1 MNKWEREITK
11 YQLEDEKRT
20 IAELKAV
27 YSKARE
33 DLKARIEELGVRYDE
48 TGLESVIYQKKYQ
61 EAIKSQVDGAL
72 NQLLSKEYTTIDDF
86 LKDSYN
92 NGFVGNMYLLHQ
104 QKIPLAIPI
113 DNKSVVKALQTDSKL
128 SRRYYKGNPL
138 RNRVSENVDLLKTR
152 VRSNLSR
159 GIAQGQSWGDIAVN
173 IASGMSSPMRRALN
187 DSIRIARTEGHRVQ
201 QQGFLDAGF
210 EAIKNGADVLKQWD
224 ATLDGR
230 TRDAHREVDGTIIKW
245 DEEFDVDGEKMDAP
259 SVGGSARNVC
269 NCRCCLLQR
278 AKWALDEDELETLQE
293 RADYFELDK
302 SEQFETFRK
311 NYLKN
316 VTAENKS
323 NDYSHMIKL
332 NESLGSNK
340 DEFHKLLDN
349 CDNDSIIEIY
359 KTRSEDVS
367 KYKYI
372 KGRGSFNHEWNNITW
387 AIDVSDGNK
396 FSILTHEFGHFMDY
410 NLSSKVKHSYSDK
423 FEDKSATFVDF
434 VFKKVLSSSDE
445 FMGAM
450 KKDKELLESM
460 GFVELEKRLK
470 GDDFSSGVQD
480 FIDGSFVGARNRIY
494 WGHGESYYNMIY
506 DRMEASRKM
515 TGTDHA
521 KEILAVTGMKTKKEL
536 KGYCRDVM
544 TAKELWANIASAETC
559 NDKSL
564 DYIKE
569 YAPNSYKAFKEIIKG
584 VK

>member
-113 DNKSVVKALQTDSKL
+113 DNKSVVKALRTDSKL

-173 IASGMSSPMRRALN
+173 IASGMNSPMRRALN

-230 TRDAHREVDGTIIKW
+230 TRDEHREVDGTIIKW
-245 DEEFDVDGEKMDAP
+245 DEEFDVGGEKMEAP

-302 SEQFETFRK
+302 SEQFKTFRK
-311 NYLKN
+311 NYLNN
-316 VTAENKS
+316 VTAENKP

-332 NESLGSNK
+332 NESLASNK
-340 DEFHKLLDN
+340 DEFHELLNN
-349 CDNDSIIEIY
+349 CDNDDIIEIY

-372 KGRGSFNHEWNNITW
+372 KGKGSFNHEWNNITW
-387 AIDVSDGNK
+387 SMDVTDGNK
-396 FSILTHEFGHFMDY
+396 FSTLTHEFGHFIDY

-450 KKDKELLESM
+450 KKDKELLESI

-480 FIDGSFVGARNRIY
+480 FIDGSFVGGRNRIH

-569 YAPNSYKAFKEIIKG
+569 YAPNSYKAFREIIKG

>member
-27 YSKARE
+27 YAKARD

-316 VTAENKS
+316 VTAENKP

-372 KGRGSFNHEWNNITW
+372 KGKGSFNHEWNNITW
-387 AIDVSDGNK
+387 TIDVTDSNK

-450 KKDKELLESM
+450 KKDKELLESI

-569 YAPNSYKAFKEIIKG
+569 YAPNSYKAFREIIKG

>member
-61 EAIKSQVDGAL
+61 EAIKSQVDSAL

-138 RNRVSENVDLLKTR
+138 RNRVNENVDLLKTR

-201 QQGFLDAGF
+201 QQGFLHAGF

-245 DEEFDVDGEKMDAP
+245 DEEFDVGGEKMEAP

-278 AKWALDEDELETLQE
+278 AKWALDEDELETLKE

-316 VTAENKS
+316 VKVENKP

-340 DEFHKLLDN
+340 NEFHKLLDN

-367 KYKYI
+367 KYK
-372 KGRGSFNHEWNNITW
+372 KGRGVYDHEWNSITW
-387 AIDVSDGNK
+387 IVNLDKSNK
-396 FSILTHEFGHFMDY
+396 FSTLTHEFGHFMDH

-423 FEDKSATFVDF
+423 FDNKSVSFADF

-450 KKDKELLESM
+450 RKDKELLESI
-460 GFVELEKRLK
+460 GFIELEKRLK
-470 GDDFSSGVQD
+470 DDNFSCGVQD
-480 FIDGSFVGARNRIY
+480 YIDGSFVGGRNRIR
-494 WGHGESYYNMIY
+494 WGHGESYYNMLY
-506 DRMEASRKM
+506 DRLELSRKM

-521 KEILAVTGMKTKKEL
+521 KEFLAVTGMKTKKEL

-544 TAKELWANIASAETC
+544 TARELWANIASAETC

-569 YAPNSYKAFKEIIKG
+569 YAPNSYKAFREIIKG

>member
-33 DLKARIEELGVRYDE
+33 DLKVRIEELGVRYDE

-72 NQLLSKEYTTIDDF
+72 NQLLTKEYTTIDDF

-138 RNRVSENVDLLKTR
+138 RNRVNENVDVLKTR

-173 IASGMSSPMRRALN
+173 IASGMNSPMRRALN

-210 EAIKNGADVLKQWD
+210 EAIKNGADILKQWD

-230 TRDAHREVDGTIIKW
+230 TRDEHREVDGTIIKW
-245 DEEFDVDGEKMDAP
+245 DEEFDVGGEKMEAP

-302 SEQFETFRK
+302 SEQFKTFRK
-311 NYLKN
+311 NYLNN
-316 VTAENKS
+316 VTAENKP
-323 NDYSHMIKL
+323 NDYSRMIKL

-359 KTRSEDVS
+359 KTRSEDVL

-372 KGRGSFNHEWNNITW
+372 KGKGSFNHEWNNITW
-387 AIDVSDGNK
+387 TIDVSDGNK

-410 NLSSKVKHSYSDK
+410 NLSSKVKHSYLDK

-450 KKDKELLESM
+450 KKDKELLESI

-480 FIDGSFVGARNRIY
+480 FVDGSFVGARNRIY

-521 KEILAVTGMKTKKEL
+521 KEILAVTGMKSKKEL
-536 KGYCRDVM
+536 KGYSRDVM
-544 TAKELWANIASAETC
+544 TARELWANIASAETC

-569 YAPNSYKAFKEIIKG
+569 YAPNSYKAFREIIKG

>member
-33 DLKARIEELGVRYDE
+33 DLKARIEELGIRYDE

-72 NQLLSKEYTTIDDF
+72 NQLLTKEYTTIDDF

-138 RNRVSENVDLLKTR
+138 RNRVNENVDLLKTR

-230 TRDAHREVDGTIIKW
+230 TRDEHREVDGTIIKW
-245 DEEFDVDGEKMDAP
+245 DEEFDVGGEKMEAP

-278 AKWALDEDELETLQE
+278 AKWVLDEDELETLQE

-316 VTAENKS
+316 VTAENKP

-367 KYKYI
+367 KYK
-372 KGRGSFNHEWNNITW
+372 KGRGVYDHEWNSITW
-387 AIDVSDGNK
+387 SVNLDKSNK
-396 FSILTHEFGHFMDY
+396 FSTLTHEFGHFMDH

-423 FEDKSATFVDF
+423 FDNKSVSFADF

-450 KKDKELLESM
+450 KKDKELLESI

-470 GDDFSSGVQD
+470 DDNFSCGVQD
-480 FIDGSFVGARNRIY
+480 FIDGSFVGGRNRIR
-494 WGHGESYYNMIY
+494 WGHGESYYNILY
-506 DRMEASRKM
+506 DRLELSRKM
-515 TGTDHA
+515 TRTDYA
-521 KEILAVTGMKTKKEL
+521 KELLAVTGMKTKKEL

-544 TAKELWANIASAETC
+544 TARELWANIASAETC

-569 YAPNSYKAFKEIIKG
+569 YAPNSYKAFREIIKG

>member
-27 YSKARE
+27 YAKARD

-61 EAIKSQVDGAL
+61 EAIKSQVDSAL

-138 RNRVSENVDLLKTR
+138 RNRVNENVDLLKTR

-230 TRDAHREVDGTIIKW
+230 TRDEHREVDGTIIKW
-245 DEEFDVDGEKMDAP
+245 DEEFDVGGEKMEAP

-302 SEQFETFRK
+302 SEQFKTFRK

-316 VTAENKS
+316 VSRHGSEPVKSNDLNYMGLINGAKRNNIVYNPIKPHDIKPNREEIINILAGGDMTGGSCASVGLAYIGQTLGYDVRDFRGGVSREFFSYTINLMELSHMDGMKVTTSTRKTSIASGKELLNGCEIGKEYYLCVGRHASIVRKNDEGVLQYLELQSANNSGWQNFDGNLGYTLSYRFGCRSGVDSFGDFMLNITDSNLDTDEFKSILGFLNTAENKQ
-323 NDYSHMIKL
+323 N
-332 NESLGSNK
+332 
-340 DEFHKLLDN
+340 
-349 CDNDSIIEIY
+349 
-359 KTRSEDVS
+359 
-367 KYKYI
+367 
-372 KGRGSFNHEWNNITW
+372 
-387 AIDVSDGNK
+387 
-396 FSILTHEFGHFMDY
+396 
-410 NLSSKVKHSYSDK
+410 
-423 FEDKSATFVDF
+423 
-434 VFKKVLSSSDE
+434 
-445 FMGAM
+445 
-450 KKDKELLESM
+450 
-460 GFVELEKRLK
+460 K
-470 GDDFSSGVQD
+470 GD
-480 FIDGSFVGARNRIY
+480 
-494 WGHGESYYNMIY
+494 HG
-506 DRMEASRKM
+506 
-515 TGTDHA
+515 T
-521 KEILAVTGMKTKKEL
+521 
-536 KGYCRDVM
+536 
-544 TAKELWANIASAETC
+544 
-559 NDKSL
+559 
-564 DYIKE
+564 IK
-569 YAPNSYKAFKEIIKG
+569 
-584 VK
+584 

>member
-138 RNRVSENVDLLKTR
+138 RNRVNENVDLLKTR

-173 IASGMSSPMRRALN
+173 IASGMNSPMRRALN

-201 QQGFLDAGF
+201 QQGFLDAGV

-230 TRDAHREVDGTIIKW
+230 TRDEHREVDGTIIKW
-245 DEEFDVDGEKMDAP
+245 DEEFDVGGEKMEAP

-278 AKWALDEDELETLQE
+278 AKWALDEDELDTLQE
-293 RADYFELDK
+293 RADYFGLDK

-316 VTAENKS
+316 VKVENKP

-367 KYKYI
+367 KYTYT
-372 KGRGSFNHEWNNITW
+372 KGRGSF
-387 AIDVSDGNK
+387 DPDGNSIVWGVNVDKAGK
-396 FSILTHEFGHFMDY
+396 FQTLTHEFGHFIDH
-410 NLSSKVKHSYSDK
+410 NLSSNVKHSYSDK
-423 FEDKSATFVDF
+423 IGNKSNTFTNF

-445 FMGAM
+445 FIGAM
-450 KKDKELLESM
+450 RKDKELLESI
-460 GFVELEKRLK
+460 GFEELAKRLK
-470 GDDFSSGVQD
+470 DDNFSSGVQD
-480 FIDGSFVGARNRIY
+480 FIDGSFVGARNRIR
-494 WGHGESYYNMIY
+494 WGHGESYYNILY
-506 DRMEASRKM
+506 DRLELSRKM

-521 KEILAVTGMKTKKEL
+521 KELLAVTGMKTKKEL
-536 KGYCRDVM
+536 KQYSRDVM
-544 TAKELWANIASAETC
+544 TARELWANIASAETC

-569 YAPNSYKAFKEIIKG
+569 YAPNSYKAFREIIKG

>member
-27 YSKARE
+27 YAKARD
-33 DLKARIEELGVRYDE
+33 DLKARIEELGIRYDE

-72 NQLLSKEYTTIDDF
+72 NQLLTKEYTTIDDF

-138 RNRVSENVDLLKTR
+138 RNRVNENVDLLKTR

-173 IASGMSSPMRRALN
+173 IASGMNSPMRRALN

-210 EAIKNGADVLKQWD
+210 EAINNGADVLKQWD

-245 DEEFDVDGEKMDAP
+245 DEEFDVDGEKMEAP

-278 AKWALDEDELETLQE
+278 AKWALDEDELDALQE
-293 RADYFELDK
+293 RADYFGLDK

-316 VTAENKS
+316 VT
-323 NDYSHMIKL
+323 
-332 NESLGSNK
+332 
-340 DEFHKLLDN
+340 DEK
-349 CDNDSIIEIY
+349 
-359 KTRSEDVS
+359 
-367 KYKYI
+367 
-372 KGRGSFNHEWNNITW
+372 
-387 AIDVSDGNK
+387 
-396 FSILTHEFGHFMDY
+396 
-410 NLSSKVKHSYSDK
+410 
-423 FEDKSATFVDF
+423 
-434 VFKKVLSSSDE
+434 
-445 FMGAM
+445 
-450 KKDKELLESM
+450 
-460 GFVELEKRLK
+460 
-470 GDDFSSGVQD
+470 Q
-480 FIDGSFVGARNRIY
+480 
-494 WGHGESYYNMIY
+494 
-506 DRMEASRKM
+506 
-515 TGTDHA
+515 
-521 KEILAVTGMKTKKEL
+521 TK
-536 KGYCRDVM
+536 
-544 TAKELWANIASAETC
+544 
-559 NDKSL
+559 
-564 DYIKE
+564 
-569 YAPNSYKAFKEIIKG
+569 
-584 VK
+584 

>member
-61 EAIKSQVDGAL
+61 EAIKSQVDSAL

-173 IASGMSSPMRRALN
+173 IASGMNSPMRRALN

-245 DEEFDVDGEKMDAP
+245 DEEFDVGGEKMEAP

-293 RADYFELDK
+293 RADYFGLDK

-316 VTAENKS
+316 VKVENKP

-340 DEFHKLLDN
+340 NEFHKLLDN

-367 KYKYI
+367 KYK
-372 KGRGSFNHEWNNITW
+372 KGRGVYDHEWNSITW
-387 AIDVSDGNK
+387 SVNLDKSNK
-396 FSILTHEFGHFMDY
+396 FSTLTHEFGHFMDH

-423 FEDKSATFVDF
+423 FDNKSVSFADF

-450 KKDKELLESM
+450 RKDKELLESI
-460 GFVELEKRLK
+460 GFIELEKRLK
-470 GDDFSSGVQD
+470 DDNFSCGVQD
-480 FIDGSFVGARNRIY
+480 FIDGSFVGGRNRIR
-494 WGHGESYYNMIY
+494 WGHGESYYNMLY
-506 DRMEASRKM
+506 DRLELSRKM

-521 KEILAVTGMKTKKEL
+521 KELLAVTGMKTKKEL

-544 TAKELWANIASAETC
+544 TARELWANIASAETC

-569 YAPNSYKAFKEIIKG
+569 YAPNSYKAFREIIKG

>member
-61 EAIKSQVDGAL
+61 EAIKSQVDSAL

-230 TRDAHREVDGTIIKW
+230 TRDEHREVDGTIIKW
-245 DEEFDVDGEKMDAP
+245 DEEFDVGGEKMEAP

-302 SEQFETFRK
+302 SEQFKTFRK
-311 NYLKN
+311 NYLNN
-316 VTAENKS
+316 VTAENKP

-372 KGRGSFNHEWNNITW
+372 KGKGSFNHEWNNITW
-387 AIDVSDGNK
+387 TIDVSDGNK

-450 KKDKELLESM
+450 KKDKELLESI

-569 YAPNSYKAFKEIIKG
+569 YAPNSYKAFREIIKG

>member
-27 YSKARE
+27 YAKARE

-138 RNRVSENVDLLKTR
+138 RNRINENVDVLKTR

-173 IASGMSSPMRRALN
+173 IASGMNSPMRRALN

-230 TRDAHREVDGTIIKW
+230 TRDEHREVDGTIIKW
-245 DEEFDVDGEKMDAP
+245 DEEFDVGGEKMEAP

-302 SEQFETFRK
+302 SEQFNTFRK

-316 VTAENKS
+316 VSRHSSEPVKSKDLNYMGLINGAKRNNIVYNPIKPHDIRPNKEEIINILAGGDMTGGSCASVGLAYIGQTLGYDVRDFRGGVSREFFSYTINLMELSHMDGMKVTTSTRKTSIASGKELLNGCEIGKEYYLCVGRHASIVRKNDEGVLQYLELQSANNSGWQNFDGNLGHTLSYRFGCRSGVDSFGDFMLNITDSNLDTDEFKSILGFLNTAENKQ
-323 NDYSHMIKL
+323 N
-332 NESLGSNK
+332 
-340 DEFHKLLDN
+340 
-349 CDNDSIIEIY
+349 
-359 KTRSEDVS
+359 
-367 KYKYI
+367 
-372 KGRGSFNHEWNNITW
+372 
-387 AIDVSDGNK
+387 
-396 FSILTHEFGHFMDY
+396 
-410 NLSSKVKHSYSDK
+410 
-423 FEDKSATFVDF
+423 
-434 VFKKVLSSSDE
+434 
-445 FMGAM
+445 
-450 KKDKELLESM
+450 
-460 GFVELEKRLK
+460 K
-470 GDDFSSGVQD
+470 GD
-480 FIDGSFVGARNRIY
+480 
-494 WGHGESYYNMIY
+494 HG
-506 DRMEASRKM
+506 
-515 TGTDHA
+515 T
-521 KEILAVTGMKTKKEL
+521 
-536 KGYCRDVM
+536 
-544 TAKELWANIASAETC
+544 
-559 NDKSL
+559 
-564 DYIKE
+564 IK
-569 YAPNSYKAFKEIIKG
+569 
-584 VK
+584 

>member
-138 RNRVSENVDLLKTR
+138 RNRVNENVDVLKTR

-173 IASGMSSPMRRALN
+173 IASGMNSPMRRALN

-230 TRDAHREVDGTIIKW
+230 TRDEHREVDGTIIKW
-245 DEEFDVDGEKMDAP
+245 DEEFDVGGEKMEAP

-302 SEQFETFRK
+302 SEQFNTFRK

-316 VTAENKS
+316 VSRHSSEPVKSKDLNYMGLINGAKRNNIVYNPIKPHDIRPNKEEIINILAGGDMTGGSCASVGLAYIGQTLGYDVRDFRGGVSREFFSYTINLMELSHMDGMKVTTSTRKTSIASGKELLNGCEIGKEYYLCVGRHASIVRKTDEGVLQYLELQSANNSGWQNFDGNLGHTLSYRFGCRSGVDSFGDFMLNITDSNLDTDEFKSILGFLNTAENKQ
-323 NDYSHMIKL
+323 N
-332 NESLGSNK
+332 
-340 DEFHKLLDN
+340 
-349 CDNDSIIEIY
+349 
-359 KTRSEDVS
+359 
-367 KYKYI
+367 
-372 KGRGSFNHEWNNITW
+372 
-387 AIDVSDGNK
+387 
-396 FSILTHEFGHFMDY
+396 
-410 NLSSKVKHSYSDK
+410 
-423 FEDKSATFVDF
+423 
-434 VFKKVLSSSDE
+434 
-445 FMGAM
+445 
-450 KKDKELLESM
+450 
-460 GFVELEKRLK
+460 K
-470 GDDFSSGVQD
+470 GD
-480 FIDGSFVGARNRIY
+480 
-494 WGHGESYYNMIY
+494 HG
-506 DRMEASRKM
+506 
-515 TGTDHA
+515 T
-521 KEILAVTGMKTKKEL
+521 
-536 KGYCRDVM
+536 
-544 TAKELWANIASAETC
+544 
-559 NDKSL
+559 
-564 DYIKE
+564 IK
-569 YAPNSYKAFKEIIKG
+569 
-584 VK
+584 

>member
-1 MNKWEREITK
+1 M
-11 YQLEDEKRT
+11 
-20 IAELKAV
+20 
-27 YSKARE
+27 
-33 DLKARIEELGVRYDE
+33 KARIEELGIRYDE

-128 SRRYYKGNPL
+128 SRRYYKANPL
-138 RNRVSENVDLLKTR
+138 RNRVNENVDLLKTR

-230 TRDAHREVDGTIIKW
+230 TRDEHREVDGTIIKW
-245 DEEFDVDGEKMDAP
+245 DEEFDVGGEKMEAP

-278 AKWALDEDELETLQE
+278 AKWALDEDELETLQQ
-293 RADYFELDK
+293 RADYFGLDK

-316 VTAENKS
+316 VKVENQPT
-323 NDYSHMIKL
+323 DYSSMTKL
-332 NESLGSNK
+332 NKSLGSNK

-349 CDNDSIIEIY
+349 CDNNGIIEIY

-367 KYKYI
+367 KYTYT
-372 KGRGSFNHEWNNITW
+372 KGRGSF
-387 AIDVSDGNK
+387 DPDGNSIVWGVNVDKAGK
-396 FSILTHEFGHFMDY
+396 FQTLTHEFGHFIDH
-410 NLSSKVKHSYSDK
+410 NLSSNVKHSYSDK
-423 FEDKSATFVDF
+423 IGNKSNTFFDF

-450 KKDKELLESM
+450 RKDKELLQSI
-460 GFVELEKRLK
+460 GFVELAKRLK
-470 GDDFSSGVQD
+470 DDNFSSGVQD
-480 FIDGSFVGARNRIY
+480 FIDGSFVGARNRIR
-494 WGHGESYYNMIY
+494 WGHGESYYNILY
-506 DRMEASRKM
+506 DRLELSRKM

-521 KEILAVTGMKTKKEL
+521 KELLAITGMKTKKEL
-536 KGYCRDVM
+536 KQYSRDVM
-544 TAKELWANIASAETC
+544 TARELWANIASAETC

-569 YAPNSYKAFKEIIKG
+569 YAPNSYKAFREIIKG

>member
-48 TGLESVIYQKKYQ
+48 RGLESVIYQKKYQ

-138 RNRVSENVDLLKTR
+138 RNRVNENVDLLKTR

-159 GIAQGQSWGDIAVN
+159 GIAQGQSWDDIAVN
-173 IASGMSSPMRRALN
+173 IASGMNSPMRRALN

-230 TRDAHREVDGTIIKW
+230 TRDEHREVDGTIIKW
-245 DEEFDVDGEKMDAP
+245 DEEFDVGGEKMEAP

-302 SEQFETFRK
+302 SEQFNTFRK

-316 VTAENKS
+316 VSRHSSEPVKSKDLNYMGLINGAKRNNIVYNPIKPHDIRPNKEEIINILAGGDMTGGSCASVGLAYIGQTLGYDVRDFRGGVSREFFSYTINLMELSHMDGMKVTTSTRKTSIASGKELLNGCEIGKEYYLCVGRHASIVRKNDEGVLQYLELQSANNSGWQNFDGNLGHTLSYRFGCRSGVDSFGDFMLNITDSNLDTDEFKSILGFLNTAENKQ
-323 NDYSHMIKL
+323 N
-332 NESLGSNK
+332 
-340 DEFHKLLDN
+340 
-349 CDNDSIIEIY
+349 
-359 KTRSEDVS
+359 
-367 KYKYI
+367 
-372 KGRGSFNHEWNNITW
+372 
-387 AIDVSDGNK
+387 
-396 FSILTHEFGHFMDY
+396 
-410 NLSSKVKHSYSDK
+410 
-423 FEDKSATFVDF
+423 
-434 VFKKVLSSSDE
+434 
-445 FMGAM
+445 
-450 KKDKELLESM
+450 
-460 GFVELEKRLK
+460 K
-470 GDDFSSGVQD
+470 GD
-480 FIDGSFVGARNRIY
+480 
-494 WGHGESYYNMIY
+494 HG
-506 DRMEASRKM
+506 
-515 TGTDHA
+515 T
-521 KEILAVTGMKTKKEL
+521 
-536 KGYCRDVM
+536 
-544 TAKELWANIASAETC
+544 
-559 NDKSL
+559 
-564 DYIKE
+564 IK
-569 YAPNSYKAFKEIIKG
+569 
-584 VK
+584 

>member
-1 MNKWEREITK
+1 M
-11 YQLEDEKRT
+11 D
-20 IAELKAV
+20 A
-27 YSKARE
+27 
-33 DLKARIEELGVRYDE
+33 GV
-48 TGLESVIYQKKYQ
+48 
-61 EAIKSQVDGAL
+61 EAI
-72 NQLLSKEYTTIDDF
+72 N
-86 LKDSYN
+86 
-92 NGFVGNMYLLHQ
+92 
-104 QKIPLAIPI
+104 
-113 DNKSVVKALQTDSKL
+113 
-128 SRRYYKGNPL
+128 
-138 RNRVSENVDLLKTR
+138 
-152 VRSNLSR
+152 
-159 GIAQGQSWGDIAVN
+159 
-173 IASGMSSPMRRALN
+173 
-187 DSIRIARTEGHRVQ
+187 
-201 QQGFLDAGF
+201 
-210 EAIKNGADVLKQWD
+210 NGADVLKQWD

-245 DEEFDVDGEKMDAP
+245 DEEFDVDGEKMEAP

-302 SEQFETFRK
+302 SEQFKTFRK
-311 NYLKN
+311 NYLNN
-316 VTAENKS
+316 VTAENKP

-367 KYKYI
+367 KYK
-372 KGRGSFNHEWNNITW
+372 KGRGVYDHEWNSITW
-387 AIDVSDGNK
+387 SVNLDKSNK
-396 FSILTHEFGHFMDY
+396 FSTLTHEFGHFMDH

-423 FEDKSATFVDF
+423 FDNKSVSFADF

-450 KKDKELLESM
+450 KKDKELLESI
-460 GFVELEKRLK
+460 GFIELDKRLK
-470 GDDFSSGVQD
+470 DDNFSCGVQD
-480 FIDGSFVGARNRIY
+480 FIDGSFVGGRNRIR
-494 WGHGESYYNMIY
+494 WGHGESYYNMLY
-506 DRMEASRKM
+506 DRLEASRKM

-521 KEILAVTGMKTKKEL
+521 KEFLAVTGMKTKKEL

-544 TAKELWANIASAETC
+544 TARELWANIASAETC

-569 YAPNSYKAFKEIIKG
+569 YAPNSYKAFREIIKG

>member
-11 YQLEDEKRT
+11 HQLEDEKRT

-72 NQLLSKEYTTIDDF
+72 NQLLTKEYTTIDDF

-138 RNRVSENVDLLKTR
+138 RNRVNENVDLLKTR

-230 TRDAHREVDGTIIKW
+230 TRDEHREVDGTIIKW
-245 DEEFDVDGEKMDAP
+245 DEEFDVGGEKMEAP

-302 SEQFETFRK
+302 SEQFKTFRK

-316 VTAENKS
+316 VTAENKP

-372 KGRGSFNHEWNNITW
+372 KGKGSFNHEWNNITW
-387 AIDVSDGNK
+387 TIDVSDGNK

-450 KKDKELLESM
+450 KKDKELLESI

-569 YAPNSYKAFKEIIKG
+569 YAPNSYKAFREIIKG

>member
-138 RNRVSENVDLLKTR
+138 RNRVNENVDVLKTR

-173 IASGMSSPMRRALN
+173 IASGMNSPMRRALN

-230 TRDAHREVDGTIIKW
+230 TRDEHREVDGTIIKW
-245 DEEFDVDGEKMDAP
+245 DEEFDVGGEKMEAP

-302 SEQFETFRK
+302 SEQFNTFRK

-316 VTAENKS
+316 VTAENKP

-372 KGRGSFNHEWNNITW
+372 KGKGSFNHEWNNITW
-387 AIDVSDGNK
+387 TIDVSDGNK

-450 KKDKELLESM
+450 KKDKELLESI

-515 TGTDHA
+515 TGTDHV

-564 DYIKE
+564 YYIKE
-569 YAPNSYKAFKEIIKG
+569 YAPNSYKAFREIIKG

>member
-27 YSKARE
+27 YAKARD

-138 RNRVSENVDLLKTR
+138 RNRVNENVDLLKTR

-230 TRDAHREVDGTIIKW
+230 TRDEHREVDGTIIKW
-245 DEEFDVDGEKMDAP
+245 DEEFDVGGEKMEAP

-302 SEQFETFRK
+302 SEQFKTFRK

-316 VTAENKS
+316 VTAENKP

-372 KGRGSFNHEWNNITW
+372 KGRGAFDHEWNNITW
-387 AIDVSDGNK
+387 CADVTGGNK
-396 FSILTHEFGHFMDY
+396 FFTLTHEFGHFMDY

-423 FEDKSATFVDF
+423 FDNKSVSFADF

-450 KKDKELLESM
+450 RKDKELLESI
-460 GFVELEKRLK
+460 GFEELKKRLK
-470 GDDFSSGVQD
+470 DDDLSGGVQD
-480 FIDGSFVGARNRIY
+480 FVDGAFVGGRNRIY
-494 WGHGESYYNMIY
+494 WGHGETYYNMLY
-506 DRMEASRKM
+506 DRLELSRKM

-521 KEILAVTGMKTKKEL
+521 KEFLAVTGMKTKKEL

-569 YAPNSYKAFKEIIKG
+569 YTPNSYKAFREIIKG

>member
-1 MNKWEREITK
+1 MNKSEKEVID
-11 YQLEDEKRT
+11 YQLDSEKQT
-20 IAELKAV
+20 IKELRAV
-27 YSKARE
+27 YKKASQ
-33 DLKARIEELGVRYDE
+33 DLKENIERLAIRYDE
-48 TGLESVIYQKKYQ
+48 TELQSIIYQKNYQ
-61 EAIKSQVDGAL
+61 EAIKKQIDDGL
-72 NQLLSKEYTTIDDF
+72 KLLITKEYDTIDDF
-86 LKDSYN
+86 LNDSYK
-92 NGFVGNMYLLHQ
+92 NGYIGNIKLLHNQ
-104 QKIPLAIPI
+104 GIPLVLPI
-113 DNKSVVKALQTDSKL
+113 DMDEVTKALKIDTRLSK
-128 SRRYYKGNPL
+128 RYYKANPL
-138 RNRVSENVDLLKTR
+138 KGRLEENYDLLKTR
-152 VRSNLSR
+152 VRTNISR
-159 GIAQGQSWGDIAVN
+159 GIIQGQSWQQIAVN
-173 IASGMSSPMRRALN
+173 IASGMNSPMRRALN
-187 DSIRIARTEGHRVQ
+187 DSIRIVRTEGHRIH

-210 EAIKNGADVLKQWD
+210 KAKDKGADIIKQWD

-230 TRDAHREVDGTIIKW
+230 TRDEHRLADGQTREW
-245 DEEFDVDGEKMDAP
+245 DEDFEVGGEKMKAP
-259 SVGGSARNVC
+259 SIGGSARNVI

-278 AKWALDEDELETLQE
+278 AKWALDEEELSELQQ
-293 RADYFELDK
+293 RADYFGLDK
-302 SEQFETFRK
+302 SEQFNTFRK

-316 VTAENKS
+316 VTVENKP

-372 KGRGSFNHEWNNITW
+372 KGRGEYDHEWNNITW
-387 AIDVSDGNK
+387 SVNVTKSDK

-423 FEDKSATFVDF
+423 FDNKENPFADF

-450 KKDKELLESM
+450 RKDKELLESI

-470 GDDFSSGVQD
+470 DDDFSSGVQD
-480 FIDGSFVGARNRIY
+480 FIDGSFVGGRNRIR
-494 WGHGESYYNMIY
+494 WGHGESYYNILY
-506 DRMEASRKM
+506 DRLELSRKM
-515 TGTDHA
+515 TRTDYA
-521 KEILAVTGMKTKKEL
+521 KELLAVTGMKTKKEL

-544 TAKELWANIASAETC
+544 TARELWANIASAETC

-569 YAPNSYKAFKEIIKG
+569 YAPNSYKAFREIIKG

>member
-27 YSKARE
+27 YAKARD

-138 RNRVSENVDLLKTR
+138 RNRVNENVDLLKTR

-173 IASGMSSPMRRALN
+173 IASGMNSPMRRALN
-187 DSIRIARTEGHRVQ
+187 DSMRIARTEGHRVQ

-230 TRDAHREVDGTIIKW
+230 TRDEHREVDGTIIKW
-245 DEEFDVDGEKMDAP
+245 DEEFDVGGEKMEAP

-302 SEQFETFRK
+302 SEQFGNFRK
-311 NYLKN
+311 TYLKN
-316 VTAENKS
+316 VSSYGLEPVESDDEYYMGLLNGAKRRNIVYNPIKPHDIRPNKEEIINILAGGDMTGGSCASVGLAYIGQTLGYDVRDFRGGVSREFFSYTINLMELSHMRGMNVTRSPRKTEIPAGKQLLSTCEIGKEYYLRVGRHASIVRKNNDGVLQYLEMQSAINKGWNDFDTNVARTLSNRFGCRDGVDSFGDFMLNITDSNLDTDEFKSLLGFLNTAENKQ
-323 NDYSHMIKL
+323 N
-332 NESLGSNK
+332 
-340 DEFHKLLDN
+340 
-349 CDNDSIIEIY
+349 
-359 KTRSEDVS
+359 
-367 KYKYI
+367 
-372 KGRGSFNHEWNNITW
+372 
-387 AIDVSDGNK
+387 
-396 FSILTHEFGHFMDY
+396 
-410 NLSSKVKHSYSDK
+410 
-423 FEDKSATFVDF
+423 
-434 VFKKVLSSSDE
+434 
-445 FMGAM
+445 
-450 KKDKELLESM
+450 
-460 GFVELEKRLK
+460 K
-470 GDDFSSGVQD
+470 GD
-480 FIDGSFVGARNRIY
+480 Y
-494 WGHGESYYNMIY
+494 
-506 DRMEASRKM
+506 
-515 TGTDHA
+515 GT
-521 KEILAVTGMKTKKEL
+521 
-536 KGYCRDVM
+536 
-544 TAKELWANIASAETC
+544 
-559 NDKSL
+559 
-564 DYIKE
+564 IK
-569 YAPNSYKAFKEIIKG
+569 
-584 VK
+584 

>member
-1 MNKWEREITK
+1 MNKSEKEVID
-11 YQLEDEKRT
+11 YQLDSEKQT
-20 IAELKAV
+20 IKELRAV
-27 YSKARE
+27 YKKASQ
-33 DLKARIEELGVRYDE
+33 DLKENIERLAIRYDE
-48 TGLESVIYQKKYQ
+48 TELQSIIYQKNYQ
-61 EAIKSQVDGAL
+61 EAIKKQIDDGL
-72 NQLLSKEYTTIDDF
+72 KLLITKEYDTIDDF
-86 LKDSYN
+86 LNDSYK
-92 NGFVGNMYLLHQ
+92 NGYIGNIKLLHNQ
-104 QKIPLAIPI
+104 GIPLVLPI
-113 DNKSVVKALQTDSKL
+113 DMDEVTKALRIDTRLSK
-128 SRRYYKGNPL
+128 RYYKANPL
-138 RNRVSENVDLLKTR
+138 KGRLEENYDLLKTR
-152 VRSNLSR
+152 VRTNISR
-159 GIAQGQSWGDIAVN
+159 GIIQGQSWQQIALN
-173 IASGMSSPMRRALN
+173 IASGMNSPMRRALN
-187 DSIRIARTEGHRVQ
+187 DSIRIVRTEGHRIH

-210 EAIKNGADVLKQWD
+210 KAKDKGADVIKQWD

-230 TRDAHREVDGTIIKW
+230 TRDEHRLADGQTREW
-245 DEEFDVDGEKMDAP
+245 DEDFEVGGEKMKAP
-259 SVGGSARNVC
+259 SIGGSAQNVI

-278 AKWALDEDELETLQE
+278 AKWALDEEELSELQQ
-293 RADYFELDK
+293 RADYFRLDK
-302 SEQFETFRK
+302 SKPFDDFK
-311 NYLKN
+311 KMYLKN
-316 VTAENKS
+316 VTAENKP

-372 KGRGSFNHEWNNITW
+372 KGRGEYDHEWNNITW
-387 AIDVSDGNK
+387 SVNVTKSDK

-423 FEDKSATFVDF
+423 FDNKANPFADF

-450 KKDKELLESM
+450 RKDKELLESI

-470 GDDFSSGVQD
+470 DDDFSSGVQD
-480 FIDGSFVGARNRIY
+480 FIDGSFVGRRNRIRR
-494 WGHGESYYNMIY
+494 GHGESYYNILY
-506 DRMEASRKM
+506 DRLELSRKM
-515 TGTDHA
+515 TRTDYA
-521 KEILAVTGMKTKKEL
+521 KELLAVTGMKTKKEL

-544 TAKELWANIASAETC
+544 TARELWANIASAETC

-569 YAPNSYKAFKEIIKG
+569 YAPNSYKAFREIIKG

>member
-1 MNKWEREITK
+1 MNKSEKEVID
-11 YQLEDEKRT
+11 YQLDSEKQT
-20 IAELKAV
+20 IKELRAV
-27 YSKARE
+27 YKKASQ
-33 DLKARIEELGVRYDE
+33 DLKENIERLAIRYDE
-48 TGLESVIYQKKYQ
+48 TELQSIIYQKNYQ
-61 EAIKSQVDGAL
+61 EAIKKQIDDGL
-72 NQLLSKEYTTIDDF
+72 KLLITKEYDTIDDF
-86 LKDSYN
+86 LNDSYK
-92 NGFVGNMYLLHQ
+92 NGYIGNIKLLHNQ
-104 QKIPLAIPI
+104 GIPLVLPI
-113 DNKSVVKALQTDSKL
+113 DMDEVTKALRIDTRLSK
-128 SRRYYKGNPL
+128 RYYKANPL
-138 RNRVSENVDLLKTR
+138 KGRLEENYDLLKTR
-152 VRSNLSR
+152 VRTNISR
-159 GIAQGQSWGDIAVN
+159 GIIQGQSWQQIAVN
-173 IASGMSSPMRRALN
+173 IASGMNSPMRRALN
-187 DSIRIARTEGHRVQ
+187 DSIRIVRTEGHRIH

-210 EAIKNGADVLKQWD
+210 KAKDKGADVVKQWD

-230 TRDAHREVDGTIIKW
+230 TRDEHRLADGQTREW
-245 DEEFDVDGEKMDAP
+245 DEDFEVGGEKMKAP
-259 SVGGSARNVC
+259 SIGGSARNVI

-278 AKWALDEDELETLQE
+278 AKWALDEEELSELQQ
-293 RADYFELDK
+293 RADYFGLDK
-302 SEQFETFRK
+302 SKQFNTFRK

-316 VTAENKS
+316 VTAENKP
-323 NDYSHMIKL
+323 NDYSRMIKL

-372 KGRGSFNHEWNNITW
+372 KGRGEYDHEWNNITW
-387 AIDVSDGNK
+387 SVNVTKSDK

-423 FEDKSATFVDF
+423 FDNKANPFADF

-450 KKDKELLESM
+450 RKDKELLESI

-470 GDDFSSGVQD
+470 DDDFSSGVQD
-480 FIDGSFVGARNRIY
+480 FIDGSFVGGRNRIR
-494 WGHGESYYNMIY
+494 WGHGESYYNILY
-506 DRMEASRKM
+506 DRLELSRKM
-515 TGTDHA
+515 TRTDYA
-521 KEILAVTGMKTKKEL
+521 KELLAVTGMKTKKEL

-544 TAKELWANIASAETC
+544 TARELWANIASAETC

-569 YAPNSYKAFKEIIKG
+569 YAPNSYKAFREIIKG

>member
-27 YSKARE
+27 YAKARD

-210 EAIKNGADVLKQWD
+210 EAIKNGADILKQWD

-230 TRDAHREVDGTIIKW
+230 TRDEHREVDGTIIKW
-245 DEEFDVDGEKMDAP
+245 DEEFDVGGEKMEAP

-316 VTAENKS
+316 VKVENKP

-349 CDNDSIIEIY
+349 CDNDGIIEIY

-367 KYKYI
+367 KYTYT
-372 KGRGSFNHEWNNITW
+372 KGRGSF
-387 AIDVSDGNK
+387 DPDGNSIVWGVNVDKAGK
-396 FSILTHEFGHFMDY
+396 FQTLTHEFGHFIDH
-410 NLSSKVKHSYSDK
+410 NLSSNVKHSYSDK
-423 FEDKSATFVDF
+423 IGNKSNTFFDF

-450 KKDKELLESM
+450 RKDKELLQSI
-460 GFVELEKRLK
+460 GFEELAKRLK
-470 GDDFSSGVQD
+470 DDNFSSGVQD
-480 FIDGSFVGARNRIY
+480 FIDGSFVGARNRIR
-494 WGHGESYYNMIY
+494 WGHGESYYNILY
-506 DRMEASRKM
+506 DRLELSRKM

-521 KEILAVTGMKTKKEL
+521 KELLAITGMKTKKEL
-536 KGYCRDVM
+536 KQYSRDVM
-544 TAKELWANIASAETC
+544 TARELWANIASAETC

-569 YAPNSYKAFKEIIKG
+569 YAPNSYKAFREIIKG